1 MWNRNNEMIE
11 RYMDWYDHELHIHYF
26 YYYMTLFFSCFT
38 DWAHPDLVTQRV
50 IQGLWVFGNQQENRH
65 DRTTQASIWCTE
77 YIKGNIWQPVHSY
90 HCLFIYI
97 IRHEVSFNMKFYK
110 WSLGHVIK
118 QAFGKLYNISRT
130 SHESLYPFDKEISFY
145 HMSFQPVFVWGNI

>member
-1 MWNRNNEMIE
+1 MN
-11 RYMDWYDHELHIHYF
+11 
-26 YYYMTLFFSCFT
+26 
-38 DWAHPDLVTQRV
+38 
-50 IQGLWVFGNQQENRH
+50 
-65 DRTTQASIWCTE
+65 
-77 YIKGNIWQPVHSY
+77 
-90 HCLFIYI
+90 
-97 IRHEVSFNMKFYK
+97 FYK

>member
-1 MWNRNNEMIE
+1 MNYTYTTFTIIWHYSSLVSQTEPIQIWSPKELSKAYEYLGINKKIGMTGRPKRPFGVLSTSKVI
-11 RYMDWYDHELHIHYF
+11 YDNLY
-26 YYYMTLFFSCFT
+26 T
-38 DWAHPDLVTQRV
+38 V
-50 IQGLWVFGNQQENRH
+50 II
-65 DRTTQASIWCTE
+65 A
-77 YIKGNIWQPVHSY
+77 
-90 HCLFIYI
+90 CLYIYI
-97 IRHEVSFNMKFYK
+97 IRHEVSFNMNFYK